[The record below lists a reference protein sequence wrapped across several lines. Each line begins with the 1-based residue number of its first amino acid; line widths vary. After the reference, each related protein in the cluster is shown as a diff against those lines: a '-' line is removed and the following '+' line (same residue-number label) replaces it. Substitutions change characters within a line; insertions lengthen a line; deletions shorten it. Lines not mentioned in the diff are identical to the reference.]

1 MKVYMFLHILYTMN
15 STKQVSINLATDD
28 SSLVDIEFAVFD
40 ADYLS
45 LELFTFHKGQLAT

>member
-28 SSLVDIEFAVFD
+28 SSLVDIELAVFD

-45 LELFTFHKGQLAT
+45 LELFTFHKGQLAA